1 MIRWEQAYKSG
12 IAMLDTEN
20 ERILSFVT
28 FVKSTNYGN
37 HKKLAARDFL
47 ENTYKILRK
56 HFEYEEEII
65 FTTDIRG
72 VDGHISDHSL
82 ILNEFRS
89 VIDEANTDISANDAL
104 EYISSAMAKHF
115 EHHDI
120 NLIHA
125 IQGKREAATRVQGGA
140 TE

>member
-1 MIRWEQAYKSG
+1 MIEWEQAYKSG
-12 IAMLDTEN
+12 ISLLDTEN
-20 ERILSFVT
+20 ERILSFVN

-47 ENTYKILRK
+47 ENTHKILRK
-56 HFEYEEEII
+56 HFEYEEDII
-65 FTTDIRG
+65 FAADIRG
-72 VDGHISDHSL
+72 LDSHISDHSL

-89 VIDEANTDISANDAL
+89 VIDEVNTDISANDAL

-125 IQGKREAATRVQGGA
+125 IQSKKGSTARLQTF
-140 TE
+140 

>member
-37 HKKLAARDFL
+37 HKKLAASDFL

-125 IQGKREAATRVQGGA
+125 IQSKKGSTARLQTF
-140 TE
+140 